1 MQQNPLFL
9 MSSYNVLEDNDI
21 KFIQIV
27 LMDAVCIL
35 IILFNIYLRV
45 YTTRKYE
52 KINNE
57 NITDA
62 DYSIIIRG
70 LP

>member
-1 MQQNPLFL
+1 

-45 YTTRKYE
+45 YATRKYE

>member
-45 YTTRKYE
+45 YATRKYE

>member
-1 MQQNPLFL
+1 